1 MPGPADPRHP
11 RKDPAWGEPRHPR
24 WGAPK
29 LVRRPGRRKWYVRW
43 TPPGSRRNQ
52 VVSTG
57 IEGGGPDDPPPAAR
71 AFLDEFIRRLADS
84 VLGRDPR
91 AATIADL
98 LDARLAE
105 AQGRVA
111 AWDNMRL
118 FHDQL
123 KSRVGHIPAAGWSE
137 ARNEDYIR
145 ARPPSAARRELE
157 ELRAAL
163 RRHARAHPG
172 WPRPGVPV
180 PAVRLPRPPPPREH
194 AIDRAQAARLLAA
207 ARPFHLRLFILVAMT
222 TGARAG
228 AILDLTWDRVDLD
241 RGILDLRDPARA
253 VTNKRRGV
261 VPVDAALVCVL
272 RQARAVARCAHVVEY
287 AGRRVT
293 SVRRAFRAAVA
304 RADLPAWLGPH
315 VLKHSVISWLAEAG
329 FPADLIGDLTET
341 DPRTIRRIYRK
352 VRPDALRPLAA
363 ALASGLPTGPAP
375 TLWSSDHPR
384 IKSEDRGDPRARTAD
399 ARARQAKAR
408 PAKTRPAK
416 ARPRA

>member
-1 MPGPADPRHP
+1 MPGPSAPRS
-11 RKDPAWGEPRHPR
+11 RKNPAWGEPSHPR

-57 IEGGGPDDPPPAAR
+57 IEGGGPDQPPPAAR
-71 AFLDEFIRRLADS
+71 AFLDAFLRRLADS
-84 VLGRDPR
+84 VLGLDPR

-105 AQGRVA
+105 ARGRVA

-123 KSRVGHIPAAGWSE
+123 KSRIGHLAAADWSE

-228 AILDLTWDRVDLD
+228 AILDLTWDRVDLA
-241 RGILDLRDPARA
+241 RGILDLRDPARG

-272 RQARAVARCAHVVEY
+272 RQARAVARCDHVVEY
-287 AGRRVT
+287 AGRRVI

-304 RADLPAWLGPH
+304 RAGLPAWLGPH

-341 DPRTIRRIYRK
+341 DPRTVRRIYRK

-375 TLWSSDHPR
+375 LTRP
-384 IKSEDRGDPRARTAD
+384 AD

-408 PAKTRPAK
+408 PAKHVLGLDPRATPRKAAK
-416 ARPRA
+416 ACPRA